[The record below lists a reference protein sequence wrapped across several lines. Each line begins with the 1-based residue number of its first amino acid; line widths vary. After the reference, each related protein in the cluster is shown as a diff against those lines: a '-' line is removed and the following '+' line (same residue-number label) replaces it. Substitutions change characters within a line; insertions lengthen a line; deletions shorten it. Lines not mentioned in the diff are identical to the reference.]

1 MWQQIGHPMSKNK
14 ENALQ
19 NAEFIGFRTIM
30 SDRLCC
36 AIPMLFVVP
45 VSALPQIFILFF
57 GVKAGI

>member
-1 MWQQIGHPMSKNK
+1 MNKNK
-14 ENALQ
+14 ENVLQ
-19 NAEFIGFRTIM
+19 KAEFIGFRTIM
-30 SDRLCC
+30 SDRFCY